1 MNRVSFLVFAILAPL
16 LCPTLLVGQQPQ
28 IIREWLTITPELA
41 RAQVAMPLAPTA
53 AERSL
58 EPVKG
63 EKITV
68 KMQVAE
74 LDGKHTFIFSYH
86 DQTPPKDAKAERDA
100 LDGAVKGAI
109 ASTLGALEKVS
120 AVRSGKL
127 LGREVSYTLV
137 QGENNKFRV
146 AARFFLDRGRLYQ
159 LTYFAPA
166 DDFND
171 DHAKKFLES
180 FKHLPE

>member
-1 MNRVSFLVFAILAPL
+1 
-16 LCPTLLVGQQPQ
+16 
-28 IIREWLTITPELA
+28 
-41 RAQVAMPLAPTA
+41 
-53 AERSL
+53 
-58 EPVKG
+58 
-63 EKITV
+63 
-68 KMQVAE
+68 MQVAE

-127 LGREVSYTLV
+127 LGREVTYTLI

-146 AARFFLDRGRLYQ
+146 AARFFLDGGRLFQ
-159 LTYFAPA
+159 LTYLAPA
-166 DDFND
+166 ADFNE